1 MFSPR
6 GRTPALWGLITRR
19 DRSSTSL
26 SKAQVLT
33 SPPPAATSSTDFRA
47 QPSESPGTAKS
58 GHLAFWAQLVGGAIL
73 TRTPSSPV
81 HFSPHKLWD
90 LCWVKRGCSWQVM
103 SLETPTAASFWNG
116 ASGLPAA
123 FAGGLAVDR
132 DFREERTKPLY
143 CLRGGRQC
151 WVQSDRWPSAPGV
164 AARGTYGVCLICGSV
179 FWLGVGAAF
188 VIHFFFF

>member
-1 MFSPR
+1 MVFSPR

-19 DRSSTSL
+19 DRPSTRL

-33 SPPPAATSSTDFRA
+33 SPPLAATSSTDFRA
-47 QPSESPGTAKS
+47 QPSESPGPAKS
-58 GHLAFWAQLVGGAIL
+58 GHLAFWTQLVGGAIL

-103 SLETPTAASFWNG
+103 SLEIPTAASFWNG

-123 FAGGLAVDR
+123 FAGGLAIDR
-132 DFREERTKPLY
+132 DFREEQTKPLY
-143 CLRGGRQC
+143 CLRGGRRVGFSQTAGLQPQA
-151 WVQSDRWPSAPGV
+151 WQ
-164 AARGTYGVCLICGSV
+164 RGAHMVSVSFAVVCFGSGRELLLLI
-179 FWLGVGAAF
+179 
-188 VIHFFFF
+188 FFF